1 MRTSLAIMLLLVTA
15 SMCSAY
21 VSTNVPLDHWS
32 YDAIDKLIG
41 QGLIDSAMMATRPV
55 SRLEMARH
63 IAEAVEKAQQL
74 DEKNEIILSLIDK
87 LKKEFKDELTTT
99 GIVDGERVEN
109 FIKPIEDLYFRYV
122 YGDNK
127 PDLENQ
133 RGDVFNK
140 HSNYRTGFASRMSFF
155 DTAAFYFH
163 PEYID
168 SSFDPD
174 RDIELV
180 EVYGKVALGSLEIEV
195 GKDSLWWGPG
205 YHGSIIMSNNT
216 EPFKMVKIS
225 NPHPKQLPWIFESLG
240 PYKAVWFLAELE
252 ENRTIPEAKLTG
264 IRFNFKPH
272 PALDIGLSRT
282 IMYNGSGRQS
292 PDLKDYWD
300 MFLGSKENLGGEL
313 DNNQLAGF
321 DVSVLIPL
329 DGKIPARSV
338 KLYADLAGEDK
349 AGVLPSR
356 WGRLLGLK
364 LNDILLQGRTDI
376 RVEYAN
382 NHISGHPS
390 YFYNHHIYQSGYT
403 YKDRVIGHHMG
414 SDASDFFVRL
424 DHYLTDEIILGLEFD
439 REKSLLS
446 TNRQTIDQLGLDLAF
461 LTSNNWRVKT
471 GYRYESTKNSSRPDN
486 HIIHIQLV
494 YEF

>member
-1 MRTSLAIMLLLVTA
+1 MRTSPVIILLLLTTTL
-15 SMCSAY
+15 CFAY

-32 YDAIDKLIG
+32 YGAVDKLIG
-41 QGLIDSAMMATRPV
+41 YGLIDGAMMSTRPV

-63 IAEAVEKAQQL
+63 IAEAVEKARQL
-74 DEKNEIILSLIDK
+74 DEKNEIILSLIEK

-99 GIVDGERVEN
+99 GTIDGERVDS
-109 FIKPIEDLYFRYV
+109 FIKPIDDLYIRYV

-140 HSNYRTGFASRMSFF
+140 HSNYRAGFTSRMLFF
-155 DTAAFYFH
+155 DTVAFYLH
-163 PEYID
+163 PEYVD
-168 SSFDPD
+168 SSVDPD
-174 RDIELV
+174 RDIDLIEG
-180 EVYGKVALGSLEIEV
+180 YGKLMLGRLEIEA

-205 YHGSIIMSNNT
+205 YHGSIIMSNNI

-225 NPHPKQLPWIFESLG
+225 NPNPVKLPWIFERLG
-240 PYKAVWFLAELE
+240 PFKAVWFLTELE
-252 ENRTIPEAKLTG
+252 EDRTIPDTKLTG
-264 IRFNFKPH
+264 LRLNFKPH
-272 PALDIGLSRT
+272 PAFDIGLSRA
-282 IMYNGSGRQS
+282 IMYNGSGRES
-292 PDLKDYWD
+292 PDLKNYWN

-329 DGKIPARSV
+329 DGKVPARSI

-349 AGVLPSR
+349 AGGLPSR

-364 LNDILLQGRTDI
+364 LNDILLQGRTDLC
-376 RVEYAN
+376 VEYAN
-382 NHISGHPS
+382 NHISGYPN

-403 YKDRVIGHHMG
+403 YKDRVIGHHMD
-414 SDASDFFVRL
+414 SDAGDFFIRL
-424 DHYLTDEIILGLEFD
+424 DHYLTDEIILGLEYD
-439 REKSLLS
+439 KQKSLSS
-446 TNRQTIDQLGLDLAF
+446 TNRQTIDQLGLDLTM

-471 GYRYESTKNSSRPDN
+471 GYRYESTKNSSIPDN
-486 HIIHIQLV
+486 HIIHVQLV